1 MAKYL
6 DSTGLSILWGKIKSW
21 VLNSIAS
28 GVNTVKVGKITDG
41 ARLDFSTD
49 SVTMTERHS
58 NTDTVSAVIT
68 KNGVKCTGSDNNH
81 VLLGGGSTKVIGGAN
96 GLATLDSNG
105 KVPLAQLGNL
115 DTTVAEVVTALPT
128 SNIKK
133 HLYLI
138 RASSTTTN
146 NIYKEYLYIGDPSA
160 TYDASKWEEMGEFK
174 ANIDLSP
181 YAKVVD
187 LTSHTNNK
195 SNPHQVTKAQVGL
208 GNVDNTS
215 DANKPVSTA
224 QQTALNGKVD
234 KVSGKGLST
243 NDYTTDDKNK
253 VADVYNILRGDGF
266 LGKNNRILFD
276 SGPEDLITCRFS
288 LEGMDLRNLYPDGG
302 YMGTQYRQRMI
313 VFDEVSSNS
322 HIQKIVRLPDISG
335 NAATILTNEDVEA
348 IPDSVINALA

>member
-6 DSTGLSILWGKIKSW
+6 DSTGLSYFWEKIKTW

-41 ARLDFSTD
+41 ARMDFSTD

-68 KNGVKCTGSDNNH
+68 KSGVQCTASDNNH
-81 VLLGGGSTKVIGGAN
+81 VLLGGGSTKIIGGAN

-105 KVPLAQLGNL
+105 KVPLAQLGNI
-115 DTTVAEVVTALPT
+115 DTTVAEVVTTLPT

-160 TYDASKWEEMGEFK
+160 TYDASKWEEMGEFN
-174 ANIDLSP
+174 ANIDLTP

-253 VADVYNILRGDGF
+253 LTEVYNVLHHKAQLGGSDLLQFNSPNGSDYCYINWEGLSVEKDTPRGDFFGKTYGF
-266 LGKNNRILFD
+266 DGIRIIYTDPSGSTSDKKLLF
-276 SGPEDLITCRFS
+276 PT
-288 LEGMDLRNLYPDGG
+288 P
-302 YMGTQYRQRMI
+302 
-313 VFDEVSSNS
+313 
-322 HIQKIVRLPDISG
+322 HIDRAYL
-335 NAATILTNEDVEA
+335 LTEEDVEA
-348 IPDSVINALA
+348 IPASVINALA

>member
-28 GVNTVKVGKITDG
+28 GVNTVKVGKTTDG

-187 LTSHTNNK
+187 LTSHVNNK

-224 QQTALNGKVD
+224 QQNALNGKVD

-253 VADVYNILRGDGF
+253 VADVYNILRGSGR
-266 LGKNNRILFD
+266 LGKDD
-276 SGPEDLITCRFS
+276 SIFFESSSPDFS
-288 LEGMDLRNLYPDGG
+288 FISFHGLQTGKDMPDGAYHERTYG
-302 YMGTQYRQRMI
+302 YDGITIYD
-313 VFDEVSSNS
+313 VTSDGASTTKKLLFSVPNGD
-322 HIQKIVRLPDISG
+322 
-335 NAATILTNEDVEA
+335 NAYLLTNEDVEA
-348 IPDSVINALA
+348 IPASVINALA